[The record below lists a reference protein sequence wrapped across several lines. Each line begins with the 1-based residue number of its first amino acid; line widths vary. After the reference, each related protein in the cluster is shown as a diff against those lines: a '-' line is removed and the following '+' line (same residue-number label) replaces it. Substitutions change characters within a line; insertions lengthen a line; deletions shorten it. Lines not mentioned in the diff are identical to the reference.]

1 MYEEIGEVVKETF
14 MFTRNALYGV
24 SSPISLDGAHVSL
37 QGGQERVTIV
47 PEARNCEYE
56 DVDAP
61 LSTGG
66 GKSSRSAGEAS
77 YQMKECS
84 AYGANN

>member
-24 SSPISLDGAHVSL
+24 SLPTGTEERQLQEEGVTTVSETP
-37 QGGQERVTIV
+37 QV
-47 PEARNCEYE
+47 RNHEYE
-56 DVDAP
+56 DVDVP
-61 LSTGG
+61 KSSGG
-66 GKSSRSAGEAS
+66 GKEVSSESAGEA
-77 YQMKECS
+77 YQMEECS

>member
-24 SSPISLDGAHVSL
+24 SSPTGVE
-37 QGGQERVTIV
+37 GGQLQEEGDTTVSEV
-47 PEARNCEYE
+47 PQMRNQEYE
-56 DVDAP
+56 DVDVP
-61 LSTGG
+61 KSTGG
-66 GKSSRSAGEAS
+66 GKVLEVSAAGEA
-77 YQMKECS
+77 YQMEECS

>member
-24 SSPISLDGAHVSL
+24 SSPTGMDERQL
-37 QGGQERVTIV
+37 QERVTTV
-47 PEARNCEYE
+47 SEAPRIRNPEYE
-56 DVDAP
+56 DVDVP
-61 LSTGG
+61 KSTGG
-66 GKSSRSAGEAS
+66 GKNLEVSSAGEA
-77 YQMKECS
+77 YQMEECS